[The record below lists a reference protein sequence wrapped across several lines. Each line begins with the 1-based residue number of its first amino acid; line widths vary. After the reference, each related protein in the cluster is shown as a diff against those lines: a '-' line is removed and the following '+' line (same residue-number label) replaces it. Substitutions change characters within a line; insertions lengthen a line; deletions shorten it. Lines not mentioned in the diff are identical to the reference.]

1 MARRTNTYAIRIA
14 VEGGGQVKAELVSV
28 GQSGEQS
35 LKRIESAGER
45 ASGGLRGLG
54 REAELLRTGIRTLG
68 GALLGAAT
76 VGGLGALIDRSISAA
91 DAIGKTAD
99 KIGVGV
105 EALQELRFAA
115 KASGVEQQTLDMAL
129 QRFTRRAAEAA
140 QGTGEAKDALAQ
152 MGIALRDQSGNLRR
166 SEDLLGDVADASA
179 RIEDPAERLR
189 LAFKLFDSEG
199 VALVNL
205 LSDGSGA
212 LEEMRERA
220 RDLGIVLDE
229 HLVRDA
235 ERARTELDT
244 LSQVISA
251 NLTRA
256 ALEAAPVIADLSSW
270 LADVAGKASIAW
282 ERLFDAP
289 GEKSLR
295 TLRYELDLTSQTIE
309 MLEGRIRELQESP
322 YLGFTT
328 FFDTAQISALERK
341 LDELR
346 RARDQTQARI
356 AFLEGPP
363 ETGVPATPSVPAAD
377 DVAGVQ
383 DRAKNLE
390 RIAREFEG
398 TLFNIT
404 HEGSARVIAEH
415 ERRVDEMEA
424 LRARDGSNAE
434 EIDRLI
440 AQSAA
445 VREAQLSQL
454 RAKEVEAAEKV
465 RAANERVIASL
476 DAERAALT
484 QTGRERFVAQALS
497 RLSAEATA
505 QQRREAEQLAGAL
518 FDEQQALQARQRL
531 LEEGRS
537 VIDRTRTATEQHAAE
552 IAKLNRLLAAGAIDQ
567 QTYARAAEEAS
578 DRALRSSQGWTDGA
592 TRFLKDYVAE
602 SNDAATATERAFA
615 TAFGGAEDSLV
626 GFISTGK
633 LEFRSLIDSVLADLA
648 RMTIRQTL
656 TAPLAGAFQSAFAG
670 GGLFGLFHEGGIVG
684 ERPPATRYADAAVF
698 EHAQRYHGGGF
709 AGSGLL
715 PDEVPSSHGAG
726 SWSCRPSGWCA
737 RRRRPAS
744 SGRSPWWSMSL
755 RRTRAPFAPA
765 RARSR
770 PTWRARSI
778 GRAGTGDIVAENL
791 ERLWASRDD
800 LVNGPV

>member
-1 MARRTNTYAIRIA
+1 MARRTQTYAIRLA

-35 LKRIESAGER
+35 LKRIETAGDK
-45 ASGGLRGLG
+45 ASGGLKGLG
-54 REAELLRTGIRTLG
+54 RQAELLRTGIRTLG
-68 GALLGAAT
+68 GALIGAAT

-152 MGIALRDQSGNLRR
+152 MGIALRDQSGNLRS
-166 SEDLLGDVADASA
+166 SEDLLADVADAFA
-179 RIEDPAERLR
+179 RIEDPAERVR

-205 LSDGSGA
+205 LNDGSGA
-212 LEEMRERA
+212 LNEMRERA

-244 LSQVISA
+244 LAQVISA

-270 LADVAGKASIAW
+270 LADVAGKAGIAW

-289 GEKSLR
+289 EEKSLR
-295 TLRYELDLTSQTIE
+295 TLRYEVDLASSTIE
-309 MLEGRIRELQESP
+309 KLEGRIQELRESP
-322 YLGFTT
+322 TLGFTT
-328 FFDTAQISALERK
+328 FLDTAQINALETK

-363 ETGVPATPSVPAAD
+363 GPGAPAPTSAPTPD
-377 DVAGVQ
+377 DTAGVQ

-390 RIAREFEG
+390 RIAGDLEG
-398 TLFNIT
+398 TLFNIA
-404 HEGSARVIAEH
+404 HEGSVRIVAEH
-415 ERRVDEMEA
+415 ERRIAEIEA
-424 LRARDGSNAE
+424 LRAGDGSNAQQV
-434 EIDRLI
+434 DQLI

-445 VREAQLSQL
+445 VQDAQLSQL
-454 RAKEVEAAEKV
+454 SAKQVEAAEKV
-465 RAANERVIASL
+465 RAANERVVASL
-476 DAERAALT
+476 EAEREALT
-484 QTGRERFVAQALS
+484 QTERERFVAQALS

-505 QQRREAEQLAGAL
+505 QQRREVEQLAGAL
-518 FDEQQALQARQRL
+518 HDEQQALQARQRL
-531 LEEGRS
+531 LDEGRS

-552 IAKLNRLLAAGAIDQ
+552 IAKLNELLAAGAIDLA
-567 QTYARAAEEAS
+567 TYARAIEDAN
-578 DRALRSSQGWTDGA
+578 DRALRSSQAWTDGA
-592 TRFLKDYVAE
+592 TRFFKDYVAE
-602 SNDAATATERAFA
+602 SNDAATATEQAFA
-615 TAFGGAEDSLV
+615 NAFSGAEDSLV
-626 GFISTGK
+626 GFIDTGK
-633 LEFRSLIDSVLADLA
+633 LEFQGLADSILSDLA
-648 RMTIRQTL
+648 RMTVRQTI
-656 TAPLAGAFQSAFAG
+656 TAPIAGALQSAFAG
-670 GGLFGLFHEGGIVG
+670 GGLFGLFHEGGIAG
-684 ERPPATRYADAAVF
+684 KRPPAVRHADAAVF
-698 EHAQRYHGGGF
+698 EHAPRYHGGGF

-715 PDEVPSSHGAG
+715 PDEVPII
-726 SWSCRPSGWCA
+726 A
-737 RRRRPAS
+737 RRGELVVPPERVMREEKSAREQRPITVVVNVTAADAS
-744 SGRSPWWSMSL
+744 SF
-755 RRTRAPFAPA
+755 RASQGQIAADMA
-765 RARSR
+765 RAIDR
-770 PTWRARSI
+770 
-778 GRAGTGDIVAENL
+778 
-791 ERLWASRDD
+791 ASR
-800 LVNGPV
+800 NR

>member
-1 MARRTNTYAIRIA
+1 MTRRTQTYAIRLA

-45 ASGGLRGLG
+45 ASGGLKGLG
-54 REAELLRTGIRTLG
+54 RQAELLRTGIRTLG
-68 GALLGAAT
+68 GALIGAAT
-76 VGGLGALIDRSISAA
+76 VGGLAALIDRSISAA

-152 MGIALRDQSGNLRR
+152 MGIALRDQSGNLRS
-166 SEDLLGDVADASA
+166 SEDLLGDVADALAS
-179 RIEDPAERLR
+179 IEDPAERVR

-205 LSDGSGA
+205 LRGGSGA
-212 LEEMRERA
+212 LDELRERA
-220 RDLGIVLDE
+220 GDLGIVLDE

-270 LADVAGKASIAW
+270 LADVAGKAGIAW

-289 GEKSLR
+289 EEKSLR
-295 TLRYELDLTSQTIE
+295 TLRYELDLTESTIAK
-309 MLEGRIRELQESP
+309 LEGRVRELQESP
-322 YLGFTT
+322 TLGFTT
-328 FFDTAQISALERK
+328 FIDTAQISALERK

-363 ETGVPATPSVPAAD
+363 DTGVSAAPPAFAPD
-377 DVAGVQ
+377 DTAGVQ
-383 DRAKNLE
+383 DRAKQLE
-390 RIAREFEG
+390 RIARELEG
-398 TLFNIT
+398 TLFSIT
-404 HEGSARVIAEH
+404 HEGSERIIAEH
-415 ERRVDEMEA
+415 ERRIADIEA
-424 LRARDGSNAE
+424 LRAGDGSNAQQV
-434 EIDRLI
+434 DQLI

-445 VREAQLSQL
+445 VRDAHVSQL

-465 RAANERVIASL
+465 RDANERVAASL
-476 DAERAALT
+476 EAEREALT
-484 QTGRERFVAQALS
+484 QTERERFVAQAQS
-497 RLSAEATA
+497 RLSTEATA
-505 QQRREAEQLAGAL
+505 QQRREVEQLAGAL

-531 LEEGRS
+531 LDEGRS

-552 IAKLNRLLAAGAIDQ
+552 IEKLSELLQAGAIDQ
-567 QTYARAAEEAS
+567 ATYARAVEDAN
-578 DRALRSSQGWTDGA
+578 DRALRSSQAWTDGA

-602 SNDAATATERAFA
+602 SQDAASATEQAFA
-615 TAFGGAEDSLV
+615 NAFSGAEDALV
-626 GFISTGK
+626 GFISSGR
-633 LEFRSLIDSVLADLA
+633 LEFRSLADSVLADLA
-648 RMTIRQTL
+648 RITVRQTL
-656 TAPLAGAFQSAFAG
+656 TAPLAGALQSAVAG
-670 GGLFGLFHEGGIVG
+670 GGLFGLFHEGGIAG
-684 ERPPATRYADAAVF
+684 EHPPAVRYADAAVF
-698 EHAQRYHGGGF
+698 DHAPRYHGGGF

-715 PDEVPSSHGAG
+715 PDEVPII
-726 SWSCRPSGWCA
+726 A
-737 RRRRPAS
+737 RRGELVVPPERVVREEKSAREQWPITVVVNVTAADAS
-744 SGRSPWWSMSL
+744 SF
-755 RRTRAPFAPA
+755 RASQGQIAADMA
-765 RARSR
+765 RAIDR
-770 PTWRARSI
+770 
-778 GRAGTGDIVAENL
+778 
-791 ERLWASRDD
+791 ASR
-800 LVNGPV
+800 NR